1 MAEHQARALEAAQTA
16 GELAGQLNS
25 MTISESQPGQAQDLV
40 GSMLQMSV
48 QAQAQTEADQRA
60 LEADMTAWMNM
71 VRRPSNSETNSAV
84 ANIYA
89 LQVFALAK
97 YRQEGGKEEEEQALM
112 RDMYHLETEIRT
124 KAGPGY
130 TQHEPRRSM

>member
-25 MTISESQPGQAQDLV
+25 MMISESQPSQAQDLV

-71 VRRPSNSETNSAV
+71 VRRLSNSETNSAV

-112 RDMYHLETEIRT
+112 RDMYHLETGIRT